1 MAKSR
6 IDIFA
11 ETMAEDIPLTIEQII
26 RVVNLHFIGYSTIEI
41 GRKTG
46 IEEHMIH
53 RLVWILEEAIQQDME
68 EEENEEWA

>member
-1 MAKSR
+1 MAKYR

-11 ETMAEDIPLTIEQII
+11 ETMAESTPLTIEQI
-26 RVVNLHFIGYSTIEI
+26 RSVVNLHFIGYSTIEI

-53 RLVWILEEAIQQDME
+53 RLVWIWEGAIQQEE
-68 EEENEEWA
+68 EEENEE